1 MAVSKKCVKRVL
13 AMYDQSTIN
22 ISMSK
27 EMIAQC
33 YTINHE
39 PYEEKVARY

>member
-1 MAVSKKCVKRVL
+1 MAVSKMYVKRML
-13 AMYDQSTIN
+13 AECNQITIN

-39 PYEEKVARY
+39 PYEANVARY